1 MTKTVVLDRYASQAC
16 RDFNLKLTKD
26 VIALIVRSIDIMKME
41 VGTDEAIY
49 ITLSVLALAGA
60 STCAGAGGE
69 EGLFVEYA
77 KIAER
82 LIRGRNQE

>member
-1 MTKTVVLDRYASQAC
+1 MKTVVLDHNVSQAC
-16 RDFNLKLTKD
+16 KDFNLKLTKD
-26 VIALIVRSIDIMKME
+26 IIALIARSIDIMKME

-60 STCAGAGGE
+60 STASGAGAK

-77 KIAER
+77 KIAEK
-82 LIRGRNQE
+82 LIRGYGNRK